1 MANAPIRLVTSH
13 RRIVDLYNN
22 GAVLCA
28 FDTETTGINPLHCC
42 VIEIGA
48 VKFNKNG
55 IIDRFSTLIK
65 PYYEIPEE
73 ITKLTGISPDMVCSC
88 PTAGTIIPQF
98 REFCKDTILLAHNA
112 QFDVRFIDME
122 CERLGYRPLL
132 NPVIDTLRMSR
143 ILLPDNTSW
152 KQTSLAS
159 QFNIDTGHAHRA
171 SDDANVCMQLFQR
184 FVTMEVPKKKKTQPK
199 QPGLF
204 E

>member
-1 MANAPIRLVTSH
+1 MANATIRLLTSH
-13 RRIVDLYNN
+13 KRIVDLYNN

-28 FDTETTGINPLHCC
+28 FDTETTGINPLNCC

-48 VKFNKNG
+48 IKFNKNG
-55 IIDRFSTLIK
+55 IIDRFGTLIK
-65 PYYEIPEE
+65 PYYNIPPE
-73 ITKLTGISPDMVCSC
+73 ITSLTGITPEMVCNC
-88 PTAGTIIPQF
+88 ETAQTIIPKF

-122 CERLGYRPLL
+122 CERLGFRQLL

-143 ILLPDNTSW
+143 LLLPDNTSW
-152 KQTSLAS
+152 KQTSLAA

-171 SDDANVCMQLFQR
+171 TDDANVCMELFKR